1 MESLFIGLCEN
12 PVMFENDLILIFS
25 WNIHIFTI
33 MIGTSYVSN
42 WCCQLWEKAV
52 VSETV
57 AHEIS
62 DEGTFCYN
70 NLQKK
75 IGYSPVFNIHYGCT
89 CNWIH
94 STIAVFHILSYNP
107 LHLRCESTKFVIK
120 IGFPIQISENLS
132 NASISWMRQFLV
144 FTCSRDSECLAPV
157 RARVWQTKAWK
168 DSGAEQ
174 FTSKQG

>member
-1 MESLFIGLCEN
+1 
-12 PVMFENDLILIFS
+12 MFENDLILIFS

-62 DEGTFCYN
+62 EHFVTIIC
-70 NLQKK
+70 KK
-75 IGYSPVFNIHYGCT
+75 YLRYSPVFNIQYRCT

-107 LHLRCESTKFVIK
+107 LHLRCEPTKFVIK
-120 IGFPIQISENLS
+120 AGFPFRYLRILAMQCLNVMT
-132 NASISWMRQFLV
+132 MRHLFV
-144 FTCSRDSECLAPV
+144 FTCSRASECLAPV

-168 DSGAEQ
+168 NSGAEQ
-174 FTSKQG
+174 VTSKQG